1 MIVRNE
7 QLLDS
12 FRAKGRCENCG
23 IIGPVEPHHVFTKG
37 IGGSGQVDIP
47 ENLIGLCRLCHSR
60 FHNGRIPRGQFI
72 TIIARRQR
80 RTPDEVE
87 AVVTR
92 VRNKEKPKMVLTVHR
107 VAEKFPRPSP
117 ERYAEMKA
125 SIEKYGVLE
134 PVKVWNLC
142 IMDGLTRHTICK
154 ELGIDCPMEHW
165 DCDEADAIERAKA
178 YNTARR
184 DLTESQRV
192 MAVVECNKLSAETLK
207 ARQLSGL
214 KHGKNTEAFSVV
226 SRDTTEKNAGN
237 SPVSQKQ
244 ENGRTRKKVAEQANV
259 SEETAQRAI
268 KVSSHGTEEVK
279 RAVTDGKVTVKD
291 AAKVVALPAEKQNAA
306 LAKVESGEAKT
317 LTAAAMAS
325 PDFCEGEPEDEQE
338 ITVEQV
344 MKEKNHAIESFC
356 RKLMK
361 LAEECPDDEW
371 LRDLNRRN
379 GALQKFKD
387 GCQTLRSAKCTHVCP
402 ACKGDLCH
410 LCLKTGRVPSLTYQQ
425 IT

>member
-1 MIVRNE
+1 
-7 QLLDS
+7 
-12 FRAKGRCENCG
+12 
-23 IIGPVEPHHVFTKG
+23 
-37 IGGSGQVDIP
+37 
-47 ENLIGLCRLCHSR
+47 
-60 FHNGRIPRGQFI
+60 
-72 TIIARRQR
+72 
-80 RTPDEVE
+80 
-87 AVVTR
+87 
-92 VRNKEKPKMVLTVHR
+92 MVLTVHR

-192 MAVVECNKLSAETLK
+192 MAVVECDKLSAEALK
-207 ARQLSGL
+207 ARQKSGL
-214 KHGKNTEAFSVV
+214 KQGENREAIPVV
-226 SRDTTEKNAGN
+226 SRDTTGKNSGN

-268 KVSSHGTEEVK
+268 RVSSLGTEEVK

-291 AAKVVALPAEKQNAA
+291 AAKVVTLPAEKQNAA

-317 LTAAAMAS
+317 LTAAAKEDKQETADLHWDRRGRLIFDDECLERHKAAS
-325 PDFCEGEPEDEQE
+325 ELAEIAEEIDRLLKKRGVRRLEDLVLRRGENQGEYRKLRHILWTWKQHHPGMVCPVCFGTGQSSEERARLTLDAVERIKAGNIVEGLHDLQQIPTGEPCPYCSGSKWTLGLETEK
-338 ITVEQV
+338 TVEDMV
-344 MKEKNHAIESFC
+344 FAMHAPYRKDARKHKEAS
-356 RKLMK
+356 
-361 LAEECPDDEW
+361 
-371 LRDLNRRN
+371 
-379 GALQKFKD
+379 
-387 GCQTLRSAKCTHVCP
+387 
-402 ACKGDLCH
+402 
-410 LCLKTGRVPSLTYQQ
+410 
-425 IT
+425 